1 MGLHVACALSPG
13 RRAFGPGLLELN
25 AEAPII
31 VQPKAPVPPPPPPPP
46 SDEGAAAWA
55 RRAAA
60 LSLLGLTGAVAASA
74 FSDLS
79 VFLSCSSQAMEKAT
93 KNQQV
98 ASAIGEPITRGPW
111 YSASIAVNRA
121 RRSVSCTFPV
131 SGPQGD
137 GLLKFKAVRLAEES
151 WFRFLQPSDW
161 EILIMD
167 AILDV
172 RTEDGK
178 HQTMRVTVADNTA
191 APPPPADCRT
201 CKPRPDRR
209 LKHDELAVVA
219 MEPSVLLAH
228 GHVRL
233 NRARAIIDQG
243 DRFHRRRHGRTWRK
257 FPI

>member
-1 MGLHVACALSPG
+1 MLAARRHAASTPSPLLLRRLSAQP
-13 RRAFGPGLLELN
+13 
-25 AEAPII
+25 
-31 VQPKAPVPPPPPPPP
+31 QPKAPVPPPPPPPP

-55 RRAAA
+55 RRAVA

-137 GLLKFKAVRLAEES
+137 GLLKFKAVRLGEES
-151 WFRFLQPSDW
+151 WFRFLQRSDW
-161 EILIMD
+161 EILIMH

-178 HQTMRVTVADNTA
+178 HQTMRVMVADNTA

-201 CKPRPDRR
+201 CKPRTTPTP
-209 LKHDELAVVA
+209 KPKPTPVPTPMPTSAPPPAQE
-219 MEPSVLLAH
+219 
-228 GHVRL
+228 
-233 NRARAIIDQG
+233 
-243 DRFHRRRHGRTWRK
+243 K
-257 FPI
+257 

>member
-1 MGLHVACALSPG
+1 MLAARRHAASTSGPLLLRRLSAQPK
-13 RRAFGPGLLELN
+13 
-25 AEAPII
+25 
-31 VQPKAPVPPPPPPPP
+31 PKAPSPPPPPPPP

-93 KNQQV
+93 QNKQV
-98 ASAIGEPITRGPW
+98 ASAMGEPIKRGPW

-137 GLLKFKAVRLAEES
+137 GLLKFKAVRLGEES
-151 WFRFLQPSDW
+151 WFQFLQRSDW

-178 HQTMRVTVADNTA
+178 CETMRVAVADNMPA
-191 APPPPADCRT
+191 PPPPPADCRS
-201 CKPRPDRR
+201 CKPQPAPSP
-209 LKHDELAVVA
+209 KPPAV
-219 MEPSVLLAH
+219 PSPTPTA
-228 GHVRL
+228 
-233 NRARAIIDQG
+233 APPPTQG
-243 DRFHRRRHGRTWRK
+243 K
-257 FPI
+257 